1 MGSIAKFHSR
11 QTLSPT
17 AALKLQ
23 VRDDYLEESIRAE
36 LRAKSYADAMEKGP
50 TIHVGTASDVATA
63 GTTSNEGNADTGREK
78 LRSSKRTIKD
88 PSLLAKKRAKAYAR
102 KKREEEQ
109 RQLQEHGKKWYHSGN
124 RPLPTVGDINNVKKR
139 AKLAMVRIKMER
151 ERKEKMDKIKHKELA
166 FKKKLLYS
174 EAQRIIS
181 ENVGKFEKGSYII
194 RTEDRRKSDTAF
206 DGCSAPSWQPTGYYN
221 EIEYT
226 RNTKKM
232 ADSFENKK
240 GIFRLFSYP

>member
-1 MGSIAKFHSR
+1 
-11 QTLSPT
+11 
-17 AALKLQ
+17 
-23 VRDDYLEESIRAE
+23 
-36 LRAKSYADAMEKGP
+36 MEKGP
-50 TIHVGTASDVATA
+50 AVRVRTASDDAVA
-63 GTTSNEGNADTGREK
+63 SNTNDEGNTNTGREK
-78 LRSSKRTIKD
+78 RRSPKRSLRTPLCSQKS
-88 PSLLAKKRAKAYAR
+88 AQKAYAR

-109 RQLQEHGKKWYHSGN
+109 QQLREHGKKWYHSGN

-139 AKLAMVRIKMER
+139 AKLAIMRIKMER

-181 ENVGKFEKGSYII
+181 GNVGKFEKGSYII
-194 RTEDRRKSDTAF
+194 RTEDRRKGNTAF
-206 DGCSAPSWQPTGYYN
+206 DGRNAPSWQPTGYYN

>member
-50 TIHVGTASDVATA
+50 TVHVRTASDDAVA
-63 GTTSNEGNADTGREK
+63 SNTNDEGNTNTGREK
-78 LRSSKRTIKD
+78 RRSPKRIIKN

-109 RQLQEHGKKWYHSGN
+109 QQLREHGKKWYHSGN
-124 RPLPTVGDINNVKKR
+124 RPLPTVGDINNVKK
-139 AKLAMVRIKMER
+139 
-151 ERKEKMDKIKHKELA
+151 
-166 FKKKLLYS
+166 
-174 EAQRIIS
+174 
-181 ENVGKFEKGSYII
+181 G
-194 RTEDRRKSDTAF
+194 
-206 DGCSAPSWQPTGYYN
+206 PSLQ
-221 EIEYT
+221 
-226 RNTKKM
+226 
-232 ADSFENKK
+232 
-240 GIFRLFSYP
+240 

>member
-11 QTLSPT
+11 QTLSST

-36 LRAKSYADAMEKGP
+36 LRAKSYTDAVEKGP
-50 TIHVGTASDVATA
+50 MTHVGKTSGIVASDE
-63 GTTSNEGNADTGREK
+63 TSDQPAISTMEEK
-78 LRSSKRTIKD
+78 LASPKRIIKN
-88 PSLLAKKRAKAYAR
+88 PSHLAKKRAKAYAR

-109 RQLQEHGKKWYHSGN
+109 QQLREQGKKWYHSGN

-139 AKLAMVRIKMER
+139 AKLAIMRIKMER

-194 RTEDRRKSDTAF
+194 RTNDRRKNGTAF
-206 DGCSAPSWQPTGYYN
+206 DGHNAPSWQPTGFYN